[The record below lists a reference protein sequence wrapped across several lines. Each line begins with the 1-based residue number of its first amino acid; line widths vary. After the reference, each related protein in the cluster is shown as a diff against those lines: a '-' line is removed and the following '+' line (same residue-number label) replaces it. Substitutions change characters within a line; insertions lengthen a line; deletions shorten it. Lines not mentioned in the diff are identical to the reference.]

1 MTRVT
6 EEWSG
11 SIITGSLG
19 AEKLKFFTNLIDSQ
33 DLKNYNQYSSEEHFT
48 FKPKMSHQLNYDKL
62 KNISEVDAIFVRD
75 LADLESR
82 AGAFSD
88 SMHNNLNVI
97 HPREGS
103 SQIVLVSPAKLR
115 EFEIALV
122 DCLSYL
128 GDLSSSWI
136 ERFKLLCAELV
147 PIDSGDIN
155 RPLRK
160 DGAGLSTH
168 FYRKGIFLSLPLV
181 PDRVKVELLLNLVHE
196 LGHQALFTYQRH
208 DKIAYDCHR
217 TPVFSAI
224 RRTKRPLIQS
234 IHAMVAIVYML
245 ELIISAP
252 EKFLGL
258 GDQIYIKERF
268 RGLIDDLK
276 KAVEALDR
284 VEFTK
289 LGKLI
294 YREAVAI
301 CLKSEMVY
309 AKL

>member
-1 MTRVT
+1 MTWVT
-6 EEWSG
+6 DEWSG
-11 SIITGSLG
+11 SIITVSLG

-33 DLKNYNQYSSEEHFT
+33 DLKNYNQFSSKEYFA
-48 FKPKMSHQLNYDKL
+48 FKPKMSHKLNFDKL
-62 KNISEVDAIFVRD
+62 KNISEVDAIFVSD
-75 LADLESR
+75 LNHLQSR

-97 HPREGS
+97 HPREGA

-115 EFEIALV
+115 EFEIAFV

-136 ERFKLLCAELV
+136 ERVKVLCAELV
-147 PIDSGDIN
+147 PIDTGDID

-168 FYRKGIFLSLPLV
+168 FYRKGIFLSLPQI

-245 ELIISAP
+245 ELVISAP
-252 EKFLGL
+252 EKFFDL
-258 GDQIYIKERF
+258 GDQNYIKERF

-294 YREAVAI
+294 YREAVAV